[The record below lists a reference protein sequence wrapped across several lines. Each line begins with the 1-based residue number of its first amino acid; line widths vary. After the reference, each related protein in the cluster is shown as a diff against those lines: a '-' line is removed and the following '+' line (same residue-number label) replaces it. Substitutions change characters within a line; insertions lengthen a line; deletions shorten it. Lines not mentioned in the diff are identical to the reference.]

1 MFIKVEGG
9 LRNKKMMSEEKWYSS
24 REHFRTE
31 ESYEQ
36 YKRKMKKKKSNSFF
50 GNIKIPNLKF

>member
-1 MFIKVEGG
+1 
-9 LRNKKMMSEEKWYSS
+9 MSEDKWYSS
-24 REHFRTE
+24 AEHFRTE
-31 ESYEQ
+31 MSYEQ